1 MPSFVFIILRLLVIF
16 AIGLVTYMV
25 LTKLITWPQRS
36 KAKRTGQIVEDQ
48 TDDKSK
54 IIKIIS
60 IYLDNNGGSRILNHK
75 VSFVKQKRCSH
86 LSKINIPLDKFIHF
100 YIHNQNFIHI
110 KGG

>member
-48 TDDKSK
+48 TDNKSK
-54 IIKIIS
+54 IIKLYLFIWIIMVVAG
-60 IYLDNNGGSRILNHK
+60 YLTIRYL
-75 VSFVKQKRCSH
+75 
-86 LSKINIPLDKFIHF
+86 L
-100 YIHNQNFIHI
+100 
-110 KGG
+110 

>member
-16 AIGLVTYMV
+16 AIGLITYML

-54 IIKIIS
+54 IIKLYLFIWIIMVVAG
-60 IYLDNNGGSRILNHK
+60 YLTIRYL
-75 VSFVKQKRCSH
+75 
-86 LSKINIPLDKFIHF
+86 L
-100 YIHNQNFIHI
+100 
-110 KGG
+110 

>member
-54 IIKIIS
+54 IIKLYLFIWIIMVVAG
-60 IYLDNNGGSRILNHK
+60 YLTIRYL
-75 VSFVKQKRCSH
+75 
-86 LSKINIPLDKFIHF
+86 L
-100 YIHNQNFIHI
+100 
-110 KGG
+110 

>member
-16 AIGLVTYMV
+16 AIGLVTYML

-54 IIKIIS
+54 IIKLYLFIWIIMVVAG
-60 IYLDNNGGSRILNHK
+60 YLTIRYL
-75 VSFVKQKRCSH
+75 
-86 LSKINIPLDKFIHF
+86 L
-100 YIHNQNFIHI
+100 
-110 KGG
+110 